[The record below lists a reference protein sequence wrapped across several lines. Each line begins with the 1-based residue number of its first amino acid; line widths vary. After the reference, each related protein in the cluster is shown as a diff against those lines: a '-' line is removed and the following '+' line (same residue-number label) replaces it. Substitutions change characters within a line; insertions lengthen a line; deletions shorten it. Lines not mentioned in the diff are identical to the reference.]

1 MSSTSNVAVQP
12 DAVFASVGSENTE
25 LASPGR
31 LSRMRRGMGAPD
43 ARSAAASISETVVL
57 FFLYRD
63 WSTVF
68 DNWTLIRGFSLS
80 FAYF

>member
-1 MSSTSNVAVQP
+1 
-12 DAVFASVGSENTE
+12 
-25 LASPGR
+25 
-31 LSRMRRGMGAPD
+31 MRRGMGAPD